1 MKKNV
6 MLLSCAA
13 LLALAL
19 AGCSQ
24 STAQADYIGTD
35 AAKAIALEA
44 AGIGE
49 ADATF
54 TTAEL
59 ETRNNTPYYEVDF
72 TAGGQEYDYDID
84 ALTGTVI
91 ASNQQAAGSTGSHGG
106 STGDTAITA
115 DQAKEIAL
123 NHAGLTADQ
132 VTFVRQQPG
141 PGRRPDLL

>member
-91 ASNQQAAGSTGSHGG
+91 ASSQQAA
-106 STGDTAITA
+106 A
-115 DQAKEIAL
+115 
-123 NHAGLTADQ
+123 
-132 VTFVRQQPG
+132 PG
-141 PGRRPDLL
+141 TRRSPPTRPRRSP

>member
-19 AGCSQ
+19 AGCAQ

-59 ETRNNTPYYEVDF
+59 DDPEQPPPTTRWTSP
-72 TAGGQEYDYDID
+72 
-84 ALTGTVI
+84 
-91 ASNQQAAGSTGSHGG
+91 QAARNTTMTSMPSP
-106 STGDTAITA
+106 A
-115 DQAKEIAL
+115 
-123 NHAGLTADQ
+123 
-132 VTFVRQQPG
+132 R
-141 PGRRPDLL
+141 